1 MPTDRNVERIGN
13 KKVLDDKDLEILAED
28 SKKRFGLARI
38 L

>member
-13 KKVLDDKDLEILAED
+13 KKVLDDEDIRVLAED